1 MALIGKASPRSDD
14 IIVRVAEKVGC
25 EPAVIDAII
34 RTETQE
40 MAFDPSGRLVIRPE
54 AHKLATCPFLTPAD
68 QKKAA
73 KLKLNKQ
80 PKLVGYQYDPIKA
93 GNTAWAWVDKV
104 AFEFGEEAAYWA
116 TSFGSPQ
123 IMGFNFTLCKYP
135 SPSTMVR
142 AFADSEDAQLL
153 AMGEYI
159 IAAGLKDACRQRKW
173 KAIARAYNGKDY
185 AKNNYDAKL
194 EKAYEDSDHEK
205 STSFIYPDDD
215 VLEFGERGPEVSALQ
230 KKLSD
235 LGFHLN
241 ADGDFGVETRD
252 AVRALQFRMGIA
264 VDGKVGPQTRNIL
277 AVAAP
282 KEPPATPVAQ
292 VIAASST
299 AKSSLAQIGIGTVAA
314 VTATANALAP
324 AAPPP
329 PTLTDIE
336 GTIKL
341 SEQGI
346 GLAQKILAIGVDK
359 MLIAIGVGAVIF
371 GAIALTRRIQ
381 AHYQRKVG

>member
-1 MALIGKASPRSDD
+1 MAIIGKASPRSDG
-14 IIVRVAEKVGC
+14 IIGRVAELVGC
-25 EPAVIDAII
+25 EPAVIDAIL
-34 RTETQE
+34 RTETRE

-54 AHKLATCPFLTPAD
+54 VHKLASCPLLNDAD
-68 QKKAA
+68 KKKAK
-73 KLKLNKQ
+73 KLGLTKQ
-80 PKLVGYQYDPIKA
+80 PKLVAYEYDAIKA
-93 GNTAWAWVDKV
+93 GNAAWAWVDKV
-104 AFEFGEEAAYWA
+104 AFEFGEEAAFWA